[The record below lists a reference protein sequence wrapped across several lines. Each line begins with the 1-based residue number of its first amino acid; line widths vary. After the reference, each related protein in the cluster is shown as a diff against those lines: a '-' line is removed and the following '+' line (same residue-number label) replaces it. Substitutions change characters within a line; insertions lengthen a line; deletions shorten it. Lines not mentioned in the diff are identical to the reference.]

1 MATARKNVLYI
12 TNETK
17 KIRWNIINTGNN
29 NIIINNNNNNN
40 NNNRIYVDSS

>member
-1 MATARKNVLYI
+1 MATARKNVIYI

-29 NIIINNNNNNN
+29 NINNNNNN